1 MFIIKLRSDSKILE
15 KVVERNRLYIILNR
29 KINFSNA
36 KNSLNIN
43 EYSLNIFIRNIQSAL
58 FITYRSGVLKV
69 NTLYFL
75 RYFDI
80 TYFKVFLQKRQK
92 IRYILYFPLW
102 VQ

>member
-1 MFIIKLRSDSKILE
+1 MKR
-15 KVVERNRLYIILNR
+15 
-29 KINFSNA
+29 
-36 KNSLNIN
+36 
-43 EYSLNIFIRNIQSAL
+43 IQSAL

-92 IRYILYFPLW
+92 IRYILYFPL
-102 VQ
+102 

>member
-1 MFIIKLRSDSKILE
+1 MYLKANFRCLNFNHFFDKLVKN
-15 KVVERNRLYIILNR
+15 RN
-29 KINFSNA
+29 FEFPS
-36 KNSLNIN
+36 S
-43 EYSLNIFIRNIQSAL
+43 IQSAL

-92 IRYILYFPLW
+92 IRYTLYFPL
-102 VQ
+102 